1 MEEKREKAGDEKKSV
16 VNHYEAGSNCQVF
29 NGNITGCVFAM
40 PGSTVTQQAAEE
52 AAVVPADRYNVT
64 ADNRYNVITLLR
76 DNEARGNSGGNETHG
91 GQGGETHGGQ
101 GGETVERFHFIHP
114 SLGDEQEWLVHDE
127 VARLVRR
134 QGIQEICAYLKQLAD
149 TKKILLPQSPSAAYA
164 ELVRMGMPNG
174 DGFSDKTFQK
184 HYRR

>member
-1 MEEKREKAGDEKKSV
+1 MEENGQKSV
-16 VNHYEAGSNCQVF
+16 VNHFAAGSNCQVF
-29 NGNITGCVFAM
+29 NGNITGCTFAM
-40 PGSTVTQQAAEE
+40 PGSTVTQQAAAEV
-52 AAVVPADRYNVT
+52 ATDDRHNG
-64 ADNRYNVITLLR
+64 ITSLR
-76 DNEARGNSGGNETHG
+76 GNEARG
-91 GQGGETHGGQ
+91 GQGGETHGSNGTRGGQ
-101 GGETVERFHFIHP
+101 GGETVERFHFLHP

-134 QGIQEICAYLKQLAD
+134 QGIQEICAYLKQLSD

-164 ELVRMGMPNG
+164 ELVRMGMPSG